1 MQTDNGLA
9 PLVDGNT
16 AFAVDLYHQ
25 LRDKP
30 GNLFFSPTSI
40 STALAMTYAGARGET
55 AVQMAHTLHFT
66 LPEEQL
72 HPAFNAL
79 QDHLSAVQAQG
90 AVALHVANSL
100 WPQLGYAFLAAFL
113 DICKRHY
120 GVTITP
126 VDYGDSEAARRR
138 INAWVEE
145 KTQDK
150 IKELL
155 KPPHVNPLTTLILV
169 NAIYFKGDWA
179 SQFDKA
185 QTQEAPFWIT
195 PGESTPTPLMAQ
207 TLTCGYAEFD
217 ALQALELPYVGDAD
231 VGDELSM
238 IVLLPREQDGLAALE
253 RQLTAANLARWRGA
267 IRRREVNVW
276 LPRFKLESEF
286 ELSTVLTALGMVD
299 AFGGAADFSGM
310 TGGRD
315 LFISYV
321 VHKAFVEVNEK
332 GTEAA
337 AATAVVMGRSGL
349 PPPPPTFRAD
359 HPFLFLIQ
367 ERRTGSVLFLGRL
380 VAPPA

>member
-1 MQTDNGLA
+1 MLTQTSTDLA

-16 AFAVDLYHQ
+16 AFAVDLYQQ
-25 LRDKP
+25 LRDAP

-72 HPAFNAL
+72 HPAFAAL
-79 QDHLSAVQAQG
+79 QTHLKAIQAQG
-90 AVALHVANSL
+90 AVALHVANAL

-113 DICKRHY
+113 DLCERHY

-126 VDYGDSEAARRR
+126 VDYGDPEAARGQ

-155 KPPHVNPLTTLILV
+155 KPIHVRPDATLILV

-179 SQFDKA
+179 SQFDA
-185 QTQEAPFWIT
+185 ARTQTAPFWIT
-195 PGESTPTPLMAQ
+195 PEKSTPTPLMAQ

-217 ALQALELPYVGDAD
+217 ALQALELAYLGDD
-231 VGDELSM
+231 LSM
-238 IVLLPREQDGLAALE
+238 LIVRPQAKDGLAALE
-253 RQLTAANLARWRGA
+253 QQLTPANLARWRSA
-267 IRRREVNVW
+267 LRRREVEVW
-276 LPRFKLESEF
+276 LPRFKLEGAF
-286 ELSTVLTALGMVD
+286 ELNQELIALGMVD
-299 AFGGAADFSGM
+299 AFGAADFSGM
-310 TGGRD
+310 TGQRD
-315 LFISYV
+315 LFISVV
-321 VHKAFVEVNEK
+321 VHKAFVDVNEK

-337 AATAVVMGRSGL
+337 AATAVVKTRSSL

-380 VAPPA
+380 VEPPAE

>member
-16 AFAVDLYHQ
+16 AFAVDLYHR

-100 WPQLGYAFLAAFL
+100 WPQLDYAFLAAFL
-113 DICKRHY
+113 DICERHY
-120 GVTITP
+120 GVAITP

-145 KTQDK
+145 ETQEK

-179 SQFDKA
+179 SQFDA
-185 QTQEAPFWIT
+185 ARTQPAPFWVT
-195 PGESTPTPLMAQ
+195 PQKSAPTPLMAQ

-217 ALQALELPYVGDAD
+217 ALQALELPY

-267 IRRREVNVW
+267 IRRREVEAW

-286 ELSTVLTALGMVD
+286 ELNKTLAALGMVD
-299 AFGGAADFSGM
+299 AFGDAADFSGM
-310 TGGRD
+310 TGQRN
-315 LFISYV
+315 LFISAV
-321 VHKAFVEVNEK
+321 VHKAFVDVNEN

-337 AATAVVMGRSGL
+337 AATAVGMTLSI

-380 VAPPA
+380 VKPPA